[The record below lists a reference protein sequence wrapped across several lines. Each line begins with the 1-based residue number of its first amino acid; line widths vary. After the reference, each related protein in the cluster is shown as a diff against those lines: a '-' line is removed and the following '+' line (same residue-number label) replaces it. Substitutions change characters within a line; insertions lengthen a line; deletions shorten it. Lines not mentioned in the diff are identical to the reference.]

1 MGPETFVDARVQSVV
16 YQIGAEA
23 PEALLD
29 VLDALARIADG
40 EEVTAQEAT
49 RILGE
54 SIDFSR
60 QAQAMAL
67 RLRAPAA
74 PSTEGLPMEPIRGV
88 TARDR
93 GSDD

>member
-1 MGPETFVDARVQSVV
+1 VRDAS
-16 YQIGAEA
+16 GD
-23 PEALLD
+23 ALLSSESS
-29 VLDALARIADG
+29 RGFHAD
-40 EEVTAQEAT
+40 QEAT

-67 RLRAPAA
+67 RLWALAA
-74 PSTEGLPMEPIRGV
+74 PSTEGLPVEPIRGV

-93 GSDD
+93 ASDD